1 MPYKLIYISNEDKK
15 TEIKPL
21 SCDNPNSEFGFED
34 NSIERKGRALA
45 KKIEKFDDVK
55 KCYNEHY

>member
-21 SCDNPNSEFGFED
+21 SCDNPNSEFGFER
-34 NSIERKGRALA
+34 NSGAFSLALA
-45 KKIEKFDDVK
+45 AS
-55 KCYNEHY
+55 

>member
-1 MPYKLIYISNEDKK
+1 MPYKLVMIDVNDKK
-15 TEIKPL
+15 TELKNL
-21 SCDNPNSEFGFED
+21 ACDNSNSEFGFED

-55 KCYNEHY
+55 KCYIEHY